1 MMATAEAWIFLH
13 RLDTTRLFLAEKVH
27 FNANI
32 LAEEF
37 DISPRT
43 AKRYLK
49 LLRNY
54 YGILMEYDS
63 SDRTYFLID
72 PGNDHTLRHL
82 LKTKDNK

>member
-1 MMATAEAWIFLH
+1 MMSTAEPWLFLQ
-13 RLDTTRLFLAEKVH
+13 RLDTIRLFLAEKVH

-49 LLRNY
+49 LLRDY
-54 YGILMEYDS
+54 YGIRMEYDS
-63 SDRTYFLID
+63 SDRTYFLVE
-72 PGNDHTLRHL
+72 PGEDYTLRHL
-82 LKTKDNK
+82 LKTKSNK